1 MGTLS
6 ARAAMSKLTAQVLAT
21 VNGPYRTKQSAH
33 QLAALIA
40 NPSSAQAHNAVAF
53 AFFSEIALA
62 VQLAFIAEM
71 DVDEAKVK
79 AVARQFADMAGYPL
93 PLAS

>member
-1 MGTLS
+1 
-6 ARAAMSKLTAQVLAT
+6 MSKLTAQVLAA
-21 VNGPYRTKQSAH
+21 VNGPYRTKQSAQ

-40 NPSSAQAHNAVAF
+40 DPSSAQTHNAAAF
-53 AFFSEIALA
+53 AFFSEIAPA

-71 DVDEAKVK
+71 DVDEAMVK

-93 PLAS
+93 PLAP

>member
-1 MGTLS
+1 
-6 ARAAMSKLTAQVLAT
+6 MSKLTAKVLAA
-21 VNGPYRTKQSAH
+21 VNGPYRSRQSAQ

-40 NPSSAQAHNAVAF
+40 DPSSALTHNAAAF

-71 DVDEAKVK
+71 DIDEAKVK
-79 AVARQFADMAGYPL
+79 AVARQFSHMAGYPL

>member
-1 MGTLS
+1 
-6 ARAAMSKLTAQVLAT
+6 MSKVTAQVLAT
-21 VNGPYRTKQSAH
+21 VNGPYQTKQSAQ

-40 NPSSAQAHNAVAF
+40 DPSSALTHNAAAF
-53 AFFSEIALA
+53 AFFSEIAPA

-71 DVDEAKVK
+71 DIDEAKVK
-79 AVARQFADMAGYPL
+79 AVARQFSDMAGYPL

>member
-1 MGTLS
+1 
-6 ARAAMSKLTAQVLAT
+6 MSKLTAQVLAT